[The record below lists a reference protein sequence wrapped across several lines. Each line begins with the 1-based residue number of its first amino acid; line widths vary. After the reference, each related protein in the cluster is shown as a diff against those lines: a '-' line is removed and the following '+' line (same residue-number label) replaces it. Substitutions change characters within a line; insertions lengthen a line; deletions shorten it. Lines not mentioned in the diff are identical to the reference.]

1 MNMKNKVKCVWN
13 PECLL
18 GEGPIW
24 SEKLQAILFVDIE
37 RQLILQWQSNG
48 KTSTYP
54 LQKKIGA
61 IAFRN
66 DGNLVA
72 ALKDEFAFIKLEPFS
87 ITPIRLSKKEPLG
100 NRFND
105 GKCDPAGRFWAASM
119 DSACL
124 RPTGAI
130 WRLSPDL
137 QAVEMEDKYTVGNGF
152 GWSPDGCTMY
162 FTDSNNRTIYAYPF
176 DNVSGTLGKKERFAI
191 VANDEGFPDGLTVDS
206 EGYVWSAHW
215 DGWRITRYRPDG
227 TIDRV
232 ISMPVPRPTSVIFG
246 GKNYRKLYVTSA
258 RIGLSKGQILN
269 APSSGALFEIETD
282 VSGIPE
288 PFFAG

>member
-1 MNMKNKVKCVWN
+1 MAIQWKNFN
-13 PECLL
+13 L
-18 GEGPIW
+18 
-24 SEKLQAILFVDIE
+24 S
-37 RQLILQWQSNG
+37 
-48 KTSTYP
+48 ST
-54 LQKKIGA
+54 KKIGA

-72 ALKDEFAFIKLEPFS
+72 ALKDEFAFIKLNPFS
-87 ITPIRLSKKEPLG
+87 ITPISLSKKEPLG

-162 FTDSNNRTIYAYPF
+162 FTDSDNRTIYAYPF
-176 DNVSGTLGKKERFAI
+176 DNVSGTLGKKERFATI
-191 VANDEGFPDGLTVDS
+191 ANDEGFPDGLTVDS

-246 GKNYRKLYVTSA
+246 GKNFHKLYVTSA

-269 APSSGALFEIETD
+269 APSSGALFEIETE